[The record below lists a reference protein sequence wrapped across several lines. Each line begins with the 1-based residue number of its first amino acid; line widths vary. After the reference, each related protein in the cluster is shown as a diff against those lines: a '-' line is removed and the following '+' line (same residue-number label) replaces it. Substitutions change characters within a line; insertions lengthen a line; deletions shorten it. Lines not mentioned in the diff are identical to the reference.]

1 MKGKVGAPRGV
12 SRAGEADFE
21 AFAIRSRILGAA
33 QIFTTFAHC
42 LVRRLSSRTVP
53 RERSLIARPFG
64 PDTPRP
70 RVAT

>member
-1 MKGKVGAPRGV
+1 MGFVDDSAAGTRLAPRAPRGV

-53 RERSLIARPFG
+53 RE
-64 PDTPRP
+64 
-70 RVAT
+70 